1 MTVLPYTDIFV
12 CLAHWVERCCADE
25 MLCDHRGDCADAPP
39 HMCLPVSALPDVVGR
54 GAVDDALQTRVWE
67 EIGTRLRCE
76 EQRWAL
82 VAMWLLTPRLRGA
95 AKAITRSTNA
105 EVGDVCAALLSGMV
119 EGAGSVGTASPDHV
133 EEYLIDSAFKAG
145 WRTGRRSPRES
156 PTEDVDAVR
165 GDQDVSETRTM
176 PMGAEIV
183 RVGMM
188 SAALARRAQGER
200 LGALAQRL
208 GLMPHVRE
216 TRRLRRA
223 GLKLSP
229 LREPDVTAYPEK
241 LFEIQEEV
249 RSAAP

>member
-1 MTVLPYTDIFV
+1 MTVLPYADIFV

-25 MLCDHRGDCADAPP
+25 MLCVHRGDCADAPP
-39 HMCLPVSALPDVVGR
+39 HTCVPISALPGVVR
-54 GAVDDALQTRVWE
+54 GETVDEALRIPVWQ
-67 EIGTRLRCE
+67 EIGTRLCCE
-76 EQRWAL
+76 EQQWAL

-95 AKAITRSTNA
+95 ARAIARSTHA
-105 EVGDVCAALLSGMV
+105 EYGDVCAALLTGLV
-119 EGAGSVGTASPDHV
+119 EGASSVGANVPDHV
-133 EEYLIDSAFKAG
+133 EEYLIDAAFKAG

-156 PTEDVDAVR
+156 PTEDFDAVR
-165 GDQDVSETRTM
+165 GDQDASETHVA
-176 PMGAEIV
+176 PMGTEIV

-188 SAALARRAQGER
+188 SAALAQRAQGER

-223 GLKLSP
+223 GLKLSS

-241 LFEIQEEV
+241 LFEIQEGV